1 MEEGKG
7 KVGYVHS
14 LESFGSVDG
23 PGVRYLIFL
32 SGCSM
37 RCQFCHNPDT
47 WEMNAGCAYTAD
59 GLLKKALRFR
69 EYWGTEGGITVSG
82 GEPLLQ
88 IEFLTELFQKAKVKG
103 VHTAIDTSGSPFSR
117 KEPFFGK
124 FQELMKY
131 TDLLLL
137 DVKQMDEEKHRVLT
151 GRTNQNILDLA
162 RYLSEIKKPV
172 WIRHALVPGRSD
184 FDGDLQKLH
193 AFIQTLHNVERVEV
207 LPYHTLGAYKWK
219 ELGYEYP
226 LEGVE
231 PPSAERIRNANQILH
246 IGK

>member
-1 MEEGKG
+1 M
-7 KVGYVHS
+7 
-14 LESFGSVDG
+14 
-23 PGVRYLIFL
+23 
-32 SGCSM
+32 
-37 RCQFCHNPDT
+37 
-47 WEMNAGCAYTAD
+47 
-59 GLLKKALRFR
+59 
-69 EYWGTEGGITVSG
+69 
-82 GEPLLQ
+82 Q

-172 WIRHALVPGRSD
+172 RIRHVLVPGRSD